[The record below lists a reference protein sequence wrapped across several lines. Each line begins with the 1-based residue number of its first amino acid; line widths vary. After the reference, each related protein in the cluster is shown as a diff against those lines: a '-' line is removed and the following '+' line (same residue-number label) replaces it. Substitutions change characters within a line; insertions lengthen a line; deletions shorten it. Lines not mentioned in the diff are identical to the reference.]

1 MNGPNPKHLQQQMLG
16 KRWSNRNP
24 PSLLVGIQNGIL
36 EESLSFLKIY
46 TLLPYDLAIVLLWYF
61 IQMS

>member
-1 MNGPNPKHLQQQMLG
+1 MVQIQNIDNNKCWGGRGATEPSFAASRNPKWHFG
-16 KRWSNRNP
+16 RKFD
-24 PSLLVGIQNGIL
+24 
-36 EESLSFLKIY
+36 SFLKIY